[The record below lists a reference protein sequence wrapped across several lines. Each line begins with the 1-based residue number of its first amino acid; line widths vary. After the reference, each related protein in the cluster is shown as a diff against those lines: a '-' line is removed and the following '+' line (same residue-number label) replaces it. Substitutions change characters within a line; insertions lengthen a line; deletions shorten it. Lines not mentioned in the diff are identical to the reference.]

1 MSADQR
7 TYWQQGE
14 WGGDGRGFWRARVTS
29 ILICVLFGLWI
40 VFAILANRTQQGG
53 AVLWIFDHLALHG
66 GGVTGA
72 FEPWQVL
79 TYSWLH
85 IPQSPMPVVY
95 SAAFLF
101 FLGRPLETMIGG
113 RAYLRL
119 YLLAGLAAALVAIPW
134 MRFVDP
140 GRAPELGLLDAGG
153 CVYGVVVYYACRRPH
168 DPSWFGLPLWGLVTF
183 LIGLHVVTAGIL
195 GNGRSVALLGGALY
209 GWLHHRFG
217 ERVGDAFASLSA
229 AKAEATRQRKA
240 AAAAAESAQVDALLE
255 KIAASGIASLT
266 EAEKALL
273 TRASARRR

>member
-1 MSADQR
+1 MSAEQR

-14 WGGDGRGFWRARVTS
+14 WGGDGRGFRQARVTT
-29 ILICVLFGLWI
+29 ILISVLFGLWI
-40 VFAILANRTQQGG
+40 VFAILANRTQRGEL
-53 AVLWIFDHLALHG
+53 VLWIFDHLALHG
-66 GGVTGA
+66 GGASGA

-101 FLGRPLETMIGG
+101 FMGRPLETMIGG

-119 YLLAGLAAALVAIPW
+119 YLLSGLFAALVAIPW

-140 GRAPELGLLDAGG
+140 GSVRGLGLVSAGG
-153 CVYGVVVYYACRRPH
+153 AVYGVMTYYACRRPH
-168 DPSWFGLPLWGLVTF
+168 DPSWFGLPLWGVVAF
-183 LIGLHVVTAGIL
+183 LIGLHVAFAGII
-195 GNGRSVALLGGALY
+195 GEGSSIALLGGALY

-229 AKAEATRQRKA
+229 AKAEALRRRKA
-240 AAAAAESAQVDALLE
+240 EAVAAEATQVDTLLE
-255 KIAASGIASLT
+255 KIASSGIGSLS
-266 EAEKALL
+266 EAEKSLL

>member
-1 MSADQR
+1 MSSDQR

-14 WGGDGRGFWRARVTS
+14 WGGAGGGFFRTRVTA
-29 ILICVLFGLWI
+29 ILVCVLFGLWV
-40 VFAILANRTQQGG
+40 VFAVLANRTQQGG
-53 AVLWIFDHLALHG
+53 AVLWVFDHLALHA

-85 IPQSPMPVVY
+85 TPADVIPVVY

-101 FLGRPLETMIGG
+101 FMGRPLETMVGG
-113 RAYLRL
+113 WAYLRI
-119 YLLAGLAAALVAIPW
+119 YLLSGIAAALVAIPW

-140 GRAPELGLLDAGG
+140 GRAPGLGLLSAGG
-153 CVYGVVVYYACRRPH
+153 CVYGVMTYYACRRPH
-168 DPSWFGLPLWGLVTF
+168 DPSWFGLPLWGVVAF
-183 LIGLHVVTAGIL
+183 LIGLHAATAGIY
-195 GNGRSVALLGGALY
+195 GDGRSVALLGGALY
-209 GWLHHRFG
+209 GWLHHRLG
-217 ERVGDAFASLSA
+217 ERVGDAFDSLSA
-229 AKAEATRQRKA
+229 AKADATRQRKA

-266 EAEKALL
+266 EAEKAVL